1 MDAQKPSFS
10 SGRKWRIGFHVVVA
24 TLSAFAL
31 VVMANYLAARHS
43 VRVDWSNA
51 GANKLSASTL
61 RVLAGLTNNV
71 KVIVFFDRNEPLFGQ
86 VASMI
91 KDYQLHCAKLDVE
104 FIDYR
109 YPGRAEVIRR
119 QYESTSPGDASRVIF
134 DCNGRVRS
142 VMAGE
147 LSDFAFTPEK
157 QIRRTGFK
165 GEQLFTSALV
175 SLIAPRKTKA
185 YFLTGH
191 GEHDPQSAQDTDGYS
206 RFAKMLVNNDVE
218 LAMLESLINHDVPD
232 DCGLL
237 VIAGPKKRFATE
249 ELDRLDRYLMQGG
262 RMFLLFPMYLGGDP
276 LTGLESR
283 LLNWNVQVGLDYV
296 RDQDQSSA
304 ASAAELVTSHYGGHA
319 ITKPL
324 LRSSLELIVPRSISA
339 RPGGVRAD
347 APKATEIIFTGER
360 GYTVH
365 PDGTGTGTI
374 ERKGAIPLAVAV
386 EKGGIQGVASD
397 RGATRMV
404 VVGSSVSLAN
414 AVMLAGANADFANIA
429 VNWLLSRD
437 VILGDIPPRAIAEYR
452 INVTKEQMRTLRWI
466 FLAGAPGGALMLG
479 GIVWIRR
486 RK

>member
-1 MDAQKPSFS
+1 MEDAKPSFS
-10 SGRKWRIGFHVVVA
+10 KGRKWRIGFHVVVA

-43 VRVDWSNA
+43 IRFDWSNA

-61 RVLAGLTNNV
+61 RALNSLTNTV

-86 VASMI
+86 VSSMI

-134 DCNGRVRS
+134 DYNGRVRS
-142 VMAGE
+142 VMGGE
-147 LSDFAFTPEK
+147 LSDFGIGADKE
-157 QIRRTGFK
+157 IRRTAFK
-165 GEQLFTSALV
+165 GEQLFTSAILSV
-175 SLIAPRKTKA
+175 TAPRKTRA
-185 YFLTGH
+185 YFVTGH
-191 GEHDPQSAQDTDGYS
+191 GEHDPQSTDDSEGYN
-206 RFAKMLVNNDVE
+206 RFAKMLVNNDVD
-218 LAMLESLINHDVPD
+218 LGVADLHSHDVPD

-237 VIAGPKKRFATE
+237 IIAGPKNRFDLD
-249 ELDRLDRYLMQGG
+249 ELDRLERYLSQGG
-262 RMFLLFPMYLGGDP
+262 RLLALFRWYAGGDP

-283 LLNWNVQVGLDYV
+283 LLNWNVQIGLNYV
-296 RDQDQSSA
+296 VDKDQSSA
-304 ASAAELVTSHYGGHA
+304 ANKWELVARPNGAHP

-324 LRSSLELIVPRSISA
+324 FRSSIEMIMPRSVSA

-347 APKATEIIFTGER
+347 APRATELISTGER
-360 GYTVH
+360 GMAVH
-365 PDGTGTGTI
+365 PEGNQTGSV
-374 ERKGAIPLAVAV
+374 ERVGAIPIAVAV

-397 RGATRMV
+397 RGATRIV
-404 VVGSSVSLAN
+404 VLGSSMTFGN
-414 AVMLAGANADFANIA
+414 AVIQAGANADLANLA

-437 VILGDIPPRAIAEYR
+437 VRLTDIPPRAITEYR
-452 INVTKEQMRTLRWI
+452 INVTKKQMATLRWI
-466 FLAGAPGGALMLG
+466 FLAAAPGGALLLG